1 MHDIQIIVRP
11 ARAEDIERITQLQ
24 RHARR
29 VVMHFGHEDLVQM
42 IHRGGCLV
50 ADTGP
55 LLWGFICS
63 SAYQKDLVML
73 RGLGL
78 INGWRIDDGLSHLLR
93 PLESALLPQGDRF
106 IMHLAV
112 DVWLAAPLMRQG
124 FVPHDYII
132 HFERAAPPRPLSPEF
147 ELSSVK
153 LRTVRPD
160 EIGAL
165 TLLDHQAFDW
175 PWQFS
180 SGELV
185 KWLMI
190 ADRLVVLEADAQL
203 VGYSCVQVHGEQAQ
217 IVRLAVAP
225 NWQGHGFGRYLLAD
239 ALDFAAQKGALHI
252 TLNTQWHNVT
262 SQRLYK
268 GFGFRAVGRRIPVL
282 IKDLEQSG

>member
-11 ARAEDIERITQLQ
+11 ARTSDIERIMQLHH
-24 RHARR
+24 HARR
-29 VVMHFGHEDLVQM
+29 VVMHFGHEDLMQM
-42 IHRGGCLV
+42 VKRGDCLV

-63 SAYQKDLVML
+63 SSYQKELATL
-73 RGLGL
+73 RGVGL

-93 PLESALLPQGDRF
+93 PLENALTARGNRF
-106 IMHLAV
+106 LMHLAV

-124 FVPHDYII
+124 FTPHDYII
-132 HFERAAPPRPLSPEF
+132 HFERAAPPRPLLPEYQ
-147 ELSSVK
+147 LPQAT
-153 LRTVRPD
+153 LRALRPH
-160 EIGAL
+160 EIGDL
-165 TLLDHQAFDW
+165 TVLDHQAFDW

-190 ADRLVVLEADAQL
+190 ADRLVVLEQENRL
-203 VGYSCVQVHGEQAQ
+203 VGYSCMQVHGEQAQ

-225 NWQGHGFGRYLLAD
+225 TLQGRGYGRYLLAD
-239 ALDFAAQKGALHI
+239 ALDFAAQRGAMHI
-252 TLNTQWHNVT
+252 TLNTQWRNAA

-282 IKDLEQSG
+282 IKNLQPG